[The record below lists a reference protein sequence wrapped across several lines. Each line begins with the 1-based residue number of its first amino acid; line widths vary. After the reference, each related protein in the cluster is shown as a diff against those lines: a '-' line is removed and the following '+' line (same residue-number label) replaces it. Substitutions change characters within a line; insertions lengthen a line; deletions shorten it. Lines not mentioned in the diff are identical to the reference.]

1 MFIKPMKKLLEEI
14 YKKYFLENFL
24 EEYFRRIFQ
33 KNILEEYFLEEYY

>member
-24 EEYFRRIFQ
+24 EEYF
-33 KNILEEYFLEEYY
+33 LEEYY